1 MKYFIPVLCAVVVLV
16 GCAKDPKVE
25 APKVVVPKPAVEA
38 PKVVVDWEKLKDR
51 DDLWYFEEKPFTGVA
66 LKKHENGQ
74 KERETT
80 FRDGKRDGLLTDWRK
95 NGQKDRETTVKDGVP
110 VAVTVWKPNSEK
122 CPDTNFVNGNGI
134 ICYYH
139 DNGQKKEETTFKDG
153 RYDGLR
159 TKWHENGQKKEESVY
174 QNRKRI
180 SSKYWDED
188 GNPE

>member
-1 MKYFIPVLCAVVVLV
+1 MISIKRWDKDGNPLGQDQGGEAPSAVV
-16 GCAKDPKVE
+16 E
-25 APKVVVPKPAVEA
+25 AS
-38 PKVVVDWEKLKDR
+38 KVVVDYDQLERR
-51 DDLWYFEEKPFTGVA
+51 DGLMYFEEKPFTGVA

-95 NGQKDRETTVKDGVP
+95 NGQKDRETT
-110 VAVTVWKPNSEK
+110 
-122 CPDTNFVNGNGI
+122 
-134 ICYYH
+134 
-139 DNGQKKEETTFKDG
+139 FKDG

-188 GNPE
+188 GNRTE

>member
-1 MKYFIPVLCAVVVLV
+1 MKYLIPVLCAVVVLV

-80 FRDGKRDGLLTDWRK
+80 FRDGKRDGLSIWWHK
-95 NGQKDRETTVKDGVP
+95 NGQKEEEATYKAGILMS
-110 VAVTVWKPNSEK
+110 ATVWKLSGEK
-122 CPDTNFVNGNGI
+122 CPDTNLVDGTGI
-134 ICYYH
+134 VCRYWE
-139 DNGQKKEETTFKDG
+139 NGQKRYESTFKDG
-153 RYDGLR
+153 KLIS
-159 TKWHENGQKKEESVY
+159 E
-174 QNRKRI
+174 KR
-180 SSKYWDED
+180 WDED
-188 GNPE
+188 GNPKWPPTLIIF